1 MNEPLVG
8 YLSDN
13 VAIDQC
19 LAAVAGGTSTQTS
32 AEFDMLGYDSAL
44 IIAIFGTPATN
55 NTVTL
60 QGSNTASG
68 EAATVAT
75 MNDASKTPL
84 VLDVQHVGYRY
95 IKVACARGTST
106 TIDQVIIVRYNARSK
121 AVAQTATVKVSQFN
135 APALA

>member
-1 MNEPLVG
+1 MQDIIAG
-8 YLSDN
+8 YFSDN

-19 LAAVAGGTSTQTS
+19 IAATAGGTSTITS

-44 IIAIFGTPATN
+44 VIAVFGTPAAG

-60 QGSNTASG
+60 HNSATASG

-75 MNDASKTPL
+75 TNHATKTPL
-84 VLDVQHVGYRY
+84 VLDVQNVALRY
-95 IKVACARGTST
+95 IKVACVRGTSS
-106 TIDQVIIVRYNARSK
+106 TIDQVILIRYNARTK
-121 AVAQTATVKVSQFN
+121 PITQTTTVQVAQFN